1 MRLKA
6 IVDEDFQ
13 DYKKTAMFL
22 ATCRCDFKCC
32 EEGGFDISVCQN
44 SPMASQPTIDI
55 PDEEIVARYKANPLS
70 KAIVFGG
77 LEPFLQMGE
86 MYDLIY
92 LFRES
97 GVTDDIVI
105 YTGYRLDELLLSF
118 RAELHALARF
128 KGNIILKTGRFN
140 PNGTP
145 HFDKT
150 LGVMLANEEQ
160 FAVLASDILRLV
172 EGDC

>member
-1 MRLKA
+1 MKLKA

-32 EEGGFDISVCQN
+32 EEGGFDRSICQN
-44 SPMASQPTIDI
+44 SPMASQPTLGI

-77 LEPFLQMGE
+77 LEPFLQVGE
-86 MYDLIY
+86 LFDLIC
-92 LFRES
+92 LFRYE

-105 YTGYRLDELLLSF
+105 YTGYTKEELYNNWF
-118 RAELHALARF
+118 REIEALCDLRCY
-128 KGNIILKTGRFN
+128 GNIIVKTGRYR
-140 PNGTP
+140 PGGTP
-145 HFDKT
+145 RFDAL
-150 LGVMLANEEQ
+150 LGVTLANEEQ
-160 FAVLASDILRLV
+160 YALPIEEIPPMEVL
-172 EGDC
+172 